1 MTRLP
6 DPAFAPED
14 LTSPPCPFFEDCGG
28 CLYQHVKPQT
38 YSDFKTNL
46 IKDLILKNNIKVDEL
61 KAPVFIGPRTRRR
74 AQFILE
80 NVAGKILI
88 GYHKYHSHDIVSI
101 DKCLI
106 VKPLLEDL
114 LTRLPPYFTALIPV
128 GQSISLWIQESDHG
142 QLDCV
147 ITGLRK
153 NSPKLTSFLAKMA
166 EELQISRMSLR
177 EDDTARPVIALQLR
191 PVLKTSGDLTIALP
205 PMAFLQPSIE
215 GERVIGT
222 AVMDWLAGLKLGKKD
237 KIADL
242 FSGCGTFAGLI
253 MTKYAVDAYELDR
266 DMCDSLKNAAKSHA
280 KIQVLNRDLFK
291 EPITRRELRAYKA
304 VILDPPRAGA
314 KEQCHSLAQSDVADI
329 LYISCAPTT
338 FARDVKILQNGG
350 YSLRALQLVDQFT
363 WSGHSELIA
372 IFQCPKNSKLQSNVH

>member
-1 MTRLP
+1 MTHLP

-28 CLYQHVKPQT
+28 CLYQHLKPQT

-46 IKDLILKNNIKVDEL
+46 ISDLILKNNIKVDEF
-61 KAPVFIGPRTRRR
+61 KKPIFIGPKTRRR

-88 GYHKYHSHDIVSI
+88 GFHKYHSHIIVPI

-106 VKPLLEDL
+106 LKPSLEDL
-114 LTRLPPYFTALIPV
+114 LTKLPPSFTHLIPL
-128 GQSISLWIQESDHG
+128 GQSISIWIQECDNG

-166 EELQISRMSLR
+166 EELHISRISLR
-177 EDDTARPVIALQLR
+177 EQDTSRPDIILKLR
-191 PVLKTSGDLTIALP
+191 PLLKTSGDLNVALP
-205 PMAFLQPSIE
+205 PLAFLQPSLE
-215 GERVIGT
+215 GEAIIST
-222 AVMDWLAGLKLGKKD
+222 AIMDWLAGLKLGKKD

-242 FSGCGTFAGLI
+242 FSGCGTFAGMI
-253 MTKYAVDAYELDR
+253 MQKRDVDAYEFDR
-266 DMCDSLKNAAKSHA
+266 AMCDSLKLAAKSHP
-280 KIQVLNRDLFK
+280 KIEVFNRDLFK
-291 EPITRRELRAYKA
+291 EPITRRELRNYQA

-314 KEQCHSLAQSDVADI
+314 KEQCQSLARSDVSDI
-329 LYISCAPTT
+329 LYVSCSPTT
-338 FARDVKILQNGG
+338 FARDAKILQNAG
-350 YSLRALQLVDQFT
+350 YRLRSLQLIDQFT
-363 WSGHSELIA
+363 WSRHSELIG
-372 IFQCPKNSKLQSNVH
+372 IFHRDP